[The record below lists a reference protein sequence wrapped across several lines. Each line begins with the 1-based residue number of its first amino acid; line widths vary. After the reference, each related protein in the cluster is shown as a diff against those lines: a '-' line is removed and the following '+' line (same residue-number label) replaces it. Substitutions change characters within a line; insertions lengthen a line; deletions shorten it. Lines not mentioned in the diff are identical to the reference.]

1 MTVTEAGRKR
11 VNRYYRKFKE
21 AQEKLNKFMMD
32 NEEVIEQFDAL
43 SDEYNACLDK
53 LQRACR
59 EEEFGIGPISV
70 SHRESPVFN
79 GEYLYKIL
87 ENQPEIRDELITV
100 QYKVK
105 KPVFERLAK
114 SGVLSSAQSKKAVAD
129 VKHSVALS
137 GVPESVTLV

>member
-1 MTVTEAGRKR
+1 MTVTDAGRKR

-21 AQEKLNKFMMD
+21 AQERLNKFMMD
-32 NEEVIEQFDAL
+32 NEEVMEQLDGL

-70 SHRESPVFN
+70 AHRQSPVFN
-79 GEYLYKIL
+79 GEYLYKL
-87 ENQPEIRDELITV
+87 FENQPEIRDEMITI

-105 KPVFERLAK
+105 KPVFERLAQ
-114 SGVLSSAQSKKAVAD
+114 SGMITNAQAKKAVTE